1 MKRLKNKFLRASL
14 RALFSC
20 CLLFALSTAAQAA
33 EPTCYE
39 VNTAAELVKAALEV
53 NAAGGEAEIVL
64 KADITLSKAV
74 WQAAQ
79 TAAGLPVTDNA
90 LSFTQGTVTILG
102 EGHSITADAA
112 GNRGISVNG
121 SAELNLGAPGYG
133 QSLTIRGGGGD
144 AVLLSPLVSLSGAA
158 VLNVYDGAALRDTL
172 SLSTPGGVQ
181 LSGSTE
187 FNMHG
192 GLIENC
198 NNPYSVAGGV
208 VVDGAAVFNLCGGTI
223 RGCKGYGGAVAIG
236 GQGRMELSA
245 GLIEDCES
253 ESCGGAILLENSM
266 PIHYGGS
273 AAGPITPG
281 LRMTGGTIRNCK
293 AITPSSL
300 YTAQYGGGVA
310 LYAYDAAAELTGGTI
325 TGCTAGESGG
335 GVACLFGKLTVDGC
349 AVYDNTADKSAD
361 DVYNY
366 GSGGTL
372 TLSALPD
379 GLTLTATGKP
389 INGWYRD
396 MSGINRRWSYLFA
409 NTPAAIL
416 PQGSLIAS
424 TQTHTIKAAH
434 GAYYAVTYDLGG
446 GTGTG
451 YDPVSVAKGALYT
464 LLPAP
469 TQDGHVFTGWKVGGA
484 VKRPGEKIT
493 VNAATTVSAQWLTMD
508 EWLEQRLNIQVD
520 INVDISVAVGE
531 NQQQEQQITAL
542 VKDASQSWLTGQVRE
557 WIGDILAERGANEI
571 DEENADNLYDLITTT
586 GADAV
591 DVTLTVGVKLTG
603 DPTPSEA
610 ALLTQH
616 MTENETAQVW
626 QLTVKLGAEAKKAGV
641 AFDQVAG
648 FAITELDD
656 TFAIHLTTGQ
666 NYSGRTVRVLYIH
679 GGTVR
684 AASSSV
690 DADNAAVIIHAKEF
704 SPYIIL
710 SKPAGSTSPS
720 GGSSGGGGDPT
731 RYTLHYESNGG
742 AAYPSERYPAGTV
755 VILDKTPLREGYA
768 FTGWYGEAELT
779 TQLNTVRMD
788 KNRTVYAG
796 WSATPAP
803 AWLNSDDHF
812 AYVYGYPDGRVG
824 PLNNI
829 TRAEVAAIFYRLLR
843 KDIRME
849 SQTTEN
855 SFDDVP
861 ADAWYVTEVST
872 LARLGVFVGQAPGI
886 FAPDSA
892 ISRAEFATVCARF
905 DQSEAVGESVFSDIA
920 GHWAEHHIC
929 RAAALGWVQGYPD
942 GSFGPMDSITRAE
955 AVTMINRVLRR
966 NPGSKDDLLSGMKVW
981 PDNPEGAWYYLGVQ
995 EATNGHEFHRK
1006 ADDHEKWTELSAL
1019 HVRRH

>member
-1 MKRLKNKFLRASL
+1 MKHLKNKFLRAF
-14 RALFSC
+14 FSC
-20 CLLFALSTAAQAA
+20 CLLFALLTAAQAA
-33 EPTCYE
+33 EPTRYE
-39 VNTAAELVKAALEV
+39 VNTAAELVDAALKV

-64 KADITLSKAV
+64 KADITLSKTV

-79 TAAGLPVTDNA
+79 TAASLTVTDNA
-90 LSFTQGTVTILG
+90 LSFTQGTVTLLG

-112 GNRGISVNG
+112 AHRGISVSG
-121 SAELNLGAPGYG
+121 SAVLNLGAPGYAE
-133 QSLTIRGGGGD
+133 SLTIRGGGGD

-192 GLIENC
+192 GVIENC
-198 NNPYSVAGGV
+198 NNNASVAGGV
-208 VVDGAAVFNLCGGTI
+208 VVDGAAVFRLCGGTI
-223 RGCKGYGGAVAIG
+223 RGCTGYGGAVAIG
-236 GQGRMELSA
+236 GQGRMEFSA
-245 GLIEDCES
+245 GLIENCES
-253 ESCGGAILLENSM
+253 LDCGGAILLVSTA
-266 PIHYGGS
+266 PIHFGGS
-273 AAGPITPG
+273 TAGPVIPG
-281 LRMTGGTIRNCK
+281 LSMTGGAIRNCK
-293 AITPSSL
+293 AVTPSSI
-300 YTAQYGGGVA
+300 YTTQYGGGVA

-325 TGCTAGESGG
+325 AGCTAGESGG

-349 AVYDNTADKSAD
+349 AVYDNTAAKSAD

-372 TLSALPD
+372 TLGALSD

-389 INGWYRD
+389 IDGWYRD
-396 MSGINRRWSYLFA
+396 RSGAARRWSYQFA

-416 PQGSLIAS
+416 TQGPLTAS
-424 TQTHTIKAAH
+424 TQEHTIKAAH
-434 GAYYAVTYDLGG
+434 GAYYTVTYDLGG

-469 TQDGHVFTGWKVGGA
+469 TQDGHVFTGWKVGSA
-484 VKRPGEKIT
+484 VKRPGETIT
-493 VNAATTVSAQWLTMD
+493 VNAATTVSAQWLTVD
-508 EWLEQRLNIQVD
+508 EWIGQRLNIQVNV
-520 INVDISVAVGE
+520 NVDVSVAIGTDQ
-531 NQQQEQQITAL
+531 QQQEISAD
-542 VKDASQSWLTGQVRE
+542 VSEESRAWLRAQVEE
-557 WIGDILAERGANEI
+557 WIRALLAQGAPLEL
-571 DEENADNLYDLITTT
+571 DAEHAAMLLRLLSA
-586 GADAV
+586 GADSV
-591 DVTLTVGVKLTG
+591 DVTLTVSVRLTG
-603 DPTPSEA
+603 DPDEDEL
-610 ALLTQH
+610 ALLSPH
-616 MTENETAQVW
+616 MDGSETAQVW
-626 QLTVKLGAEAKKAGV
+626 QLTVELGAEAKMAGS
-641 AFDQVAG
+641 AFGQVEG

-720 GGSSGGGGDPT
+720 GGSSGGGGGPT

-872 LARLGVFVGQAPGI
+872 LARLGVFVGRTTDV
-886 FAPDSA
+886 FAPDA
-892 ISRAEFATVCARF
+892 PITRAEFATVCARF
-905 DQSEAVGESVFSDIA
+905 DQSGAAEDRDFSDIG
-920 GHWAEHHIC
+920 GHWAEQYI
-929 RAAALGWVQGYPD
+929 RQAAALGWVQGYPD
-942 GSFGPMDSITRAE
+942 GTFGPDRPITRAE

-981 PDNPEGAWYYLGVQ
+981 PDNPAGAWYYLEVQ

-1006 ADDHEKWTELSAL
+1006 ADGHEKWTVLSAL
-1019 HVRRH
+1019 HSRRH

>member
-1 MKRLKNKFLRASL
+1 MKHLKNKFLRAF
-14 RALFSC
+14 FSC
-20 CLLFALSTAAQAA
+20 CLLFALLTAAQAA
-33 EPTCYE
+33 EPTRYE
-39 VNTAAELVKAALEV
+39 VNTAAELVDAALKV

-64 KADITLSKAV
+64 KADITLSKTV

-79 TAAGLPVTDNA
+79 TAASLTVTDNA
-90 LSFTQGTVTILG
+90 LSFTQGTVTLLG

-112 GNRGISVNG
+112 AHRGISVSG
-121 SAELNLGAPGYG
+121 SAVLNLGAPGYAE
-133 QSLTIRGGGGD
+133 SLTIRGGGGD

-187 FNMHG
+187 LNMHG
-192 GLIENC
+192 GVIENC
-198 NNPYSVAGGV
+198 NNSISAAGGV
-208 VVDGAAVFNLCGGTI
+208 VVDGAAVFRLCGGTI
-223 RGCKGYGGAVAIG
+223 RGCTGYGGAVAIG

-245 GLIEDCES
+245 GLIENCES
-253 ESCGGAILLENSM
+253 LDCGGAILLVSTA
-266 PIHYGGS
+266 PIHFGGGT
-273 AAGPITPG
+273 AGPVIPG
-281 LRMTGGTIRNCK
+281 LSMTGGTIRGC
-293 AITPSSL
+293 
-300 YTAQYGGGVA
+300 TAAEYGGGVA

-325 TGCTAGESGG
+325 AGCTAGESGG

-349 AVYDNTADKSAD
+349 AVYDNTAAKSAD

-372 TLSALPD
+372 TLGALSD

-389 INGWYRD
+389 IDGWYRD
-396 MSGINRRWSYLFA
+396 RSGAARRWSYQFA

-416 PQGSLIAS
+416 TQRPLTAS
-424 TQTHTIKAAH
+424 TQEHTIKAAH
-434 GAYYAVTYDLGG
+434 GAYYTVTYDLGG

-469 TQDGHVFTGWKVGGA
+469 TQDGHVFTGWKVGSA
-484 VKRPGEKIT
+484 VKRPGEKIP
-493 VNAATTVSAQWLTMD
+493 VNAATTVSAQWLTVD
-508 EWLEQRLNIQVD
+508 EWIGQRLNIRVD
-520 INVDISVAVGE
+520 VDVSVAIGTDQ
-531 NQQQEQQITAL
+531 QQQEISAD
-542 VKDASQSWLTGQVRE
+542 VSEESQAWLRAQVEE
-557 WIGDILAERGANEI
+557 WIRALLAQGAPLEL
-571 DEENADNLYDLITTT
+571 DAEHAAMLLRLLSA
-586 GADAV
+586 GADSV
-591 DVTLTVGVKLTG
+591 DVTLTVGVRLTG
-603 DPTPSEA
+603 DPNEGELT
-610 ALLTQH
+610 LLSPH
-616 MTENETAQVW
+616 MDGSETAQVW
-626 QLTVKLGAEAKKAGV
+626 QLTVELGAEAKKAGV
-641 AFDQVAG
+641 AFDQVEG

-666 NYSGRTVRVLYIH
+666 NYSGRTVRVLYVH

-720 GGSSGGGGDPT
+720 GGSSGGGGGPT

-742 AAYPSERYPAGTV
+742 AAYPSERYLAGTV
-755 VILDKTPLREGYA
+755 VMLDKTPLREGYA
-768 FTGWYGEAELT
+768 FTGWYSEAELT

-872 LARLGVFVGQAPGI
+872 LARLGVFVGRTTDV
-886 FAPDSA
+886 FAPDA
-892 ISRAEFATVCARF
+892 PITRAEFATVCARF
-905 DQSEAVGESVFSDIA
+905 DQSGAAEDRDFSDIG
-920 GHWAEHHIC
+920 GHWAEQYI
-929 RAAALGWVQGYPD
+929 RQAAALGWVQGYPD
-942 GSFGPMDSITRAE
+942 GTFGPDRPITRAE

-981 PDNPEGAWYYLGVQ
+981 PDNPEGAWYYLEVQ

-1006 ADDHEKWTELSAL
+1006 ADGHEKWTVLSAL
-1019 HVRRH
+1019 HSRRH

>member
-1 MKRLKNKFLRASL
+1 MKRLKNKFLRAF
-14 RALFSC
+14 FSC
-20 CLLFALSTAAQAA
+20 CLLFALLTAAQAA
-33 EPTCYE
+33 EPTRYE
-39 VNTAAELVKAALEV
+39 VNTAAELAEAALAV
-53 NAAGGEAEIVL
+53 NAGGGEAEIVL
-64 KADITLSKAV
+64 KEDITLSKDV

-79 TAAGLPVTDNA
+79 RAAGLTVTENA
-90 LSFTQGTVTILG
+90 LSFTQGTVTLLG
-102 EGHSITADAA
+102 EGHSITADVANHWGINVS
-112 GNRGISVNG
+112 GNAV
-121 SAELNLGAPGYG
+121 LNLGKPGY
-133 QSLTIRGGGGD
+133 SENLTIQGGGGD
-144 AVLLSPLVSLSGAA
+144 VNLFSSLIHLSGSAK
-158 VLNVYDGAALRDTL
+158 LNMYDGAAVKD
-172 SLSTPGGVQ
+172 SLSHSTTGGVQ

-187 FNMHG
+187 FNMYG

-198 NNPYSVAGGV
+198 NNPHSAAGGV
-208 VVDGAAVFNLCGGTI
+208 VVDGAAVFRLCGGTI
-223 RGCKGYGGAVAIG
+223 RGCTGYGGAVSISS
-236 GQGRMELSA
+236 QGRMEFSA
-245 GLIEDCES
+245 GLIEGCES
-253 ESCGGAILLENSM
+253 LSCGGAILLEYSD
-266 PIHYGGS
+266 PIHHGGGGT
-273 AAGPITPG
+273 AGPITPG

-293 AITPSSL
+293 AVTPSSI
-300 YTAQYGGGVA
+300 YTTQYGGGVA
-310 LYAYDAAAELTGGTI
+310 LYANDAAAELTGGII
-325 TGCTAGESGG
+325 TGCSAVENGG
-335 GVACLFGKLTVDGC
+335 GVACLFGTLTVNGC
-349 AVYDNTADKSAD
+349 AVYDNTADHAAD

-366 GSGGTL
+366 GYGGTL
-372 TLSALPD
+372 TLGALPD
-379 GLTLTATGKP
+379 GLTLTATGRP

-396 MSGINRRWSYLFA
+396 RSGANRRWSYQFA

-416 PQGSLIAS
+416 PQSALAAS
-424 TQTHTIKAAH
+424 TGEHTVKAAH
-434 GAYYAVTYDLGG
+434 GAYYTVTYDLGG
-446 GTGTG
+446 STDTG

-469 TQDGHVFTGWKVGGA
+469 TQDGHVFTGWKVGSA

-493 VNAATTVSAQWLTMD
+493 VNTATTVSAQWLTVD
-508 EWLEQRLNIQVD
+508 EWIGQRLNIRVDVDVDVSVD
-520 INVDISVAVGE
+520 IGTDQ
-531 NQQQEQQITAL
+531 QQQEISAD
-542 VKDASQSWLTGQVRE
+542 VSEESRAWLRAQVEE
-557 WIGDILAERGANEI
+557 WIRALLAQGAPPEL
-571 DEENADNLYDLITTT
+571 DAEHAAMLLRLLSS
-586 GADAV
+586 GADSV
-591 DVTLTVGVKLTG
+591 DVTLTVGVRLTG
-603 DPTPSEA
+603 DPDEGEL
-610 ALLTQH
+610 ALLSPH
-616 MTENETAQVW
+616 MDGSETAQVW
-626 QLTVKLGAEAKKAGV
+626 QLTVELGAEAKMAGSV
-641 AFDQVAG
+641 FGQVEG

-720 GGSSGGGGDPT
+720 GGSSGGGGGPT

-872 LARLGVFVGQAPGI
+872 LARLGVFVGRTPGI

-905 DQSEAVGESVFSDIA
+905 DQSGAAEDRDFSDIG
-920 GHWAEHHIC
+920 GHWAEQYI
-929 RAAALGWVQGYPD
+929 RQASALGWVQGYPD
-942 GSFGPMDSITRAE
+942 GTFGPDRPITRAE

-981 PDNPEGAWYYLGVQ
+981 PDNPEGAWYYLEVQ

-1006 ADDHEKWTELSAL
+1006 ADGHEKWTVLSAL
-1019 HVRRH
+1019 HSRRH

>member
-1 MKRLKNKFLRASL
+1 MKRLKNKFLRAF
-14 RALFSC
+14 FSC
-20 CLLFALSTAAQAA
+20 CLLFALLTAAQAA
-33 EPTCYE
+33 EPTRYE
-39 VNTAAELVKAALEV
+39 VNTAAELVDAALAV

-64 KADITLSKAV
+64 KADITLSKDT
-74 WQAAQ
+74 WQD
-79 TAAGLPVTDNA
+79 AAGLPAGDDA
-90 LSFTQGTVTILG
+90 LLFTQGTVTLLG
-102 EGHSITADAA
+102 EGHSITADVA
-112 GNRGISVNG
+112 NHRGITVSGDAV
-121 SAELNLGAPGYG
+121 LNLGKHGYSG
-133 QSLTIRGGGGD
+133 SLTVRGGGGN
-144 AVLLSPLVSLSGAA
+144 VELLNPLVNLSGTA
-158 VLNVYDGAALRDTL
+158 VLNVYDGAAIRDTL
-172 SLSTPGGVQ
+172 AVNGAGGVQ
-181 LSGSTE
+181 VSDRAE

-198 NNPYSVAGGV
+198 NNSISAAGGV
-208 VVDGAAVFNLCGGTI
+208 VVDGSAVFNLCGGTI
-223 RGCKGYGGAVAIG
+223 CGCKGYGGAVNIS
-236 GQGRMELSA
+236 GQGRMEFSA
-245 GLIEDCES
+245 GLIEGCES
-253 ESCGGAILLENSM
+253 LSSGGAILLEYSD
-266 PIHYGGS
+266 PIYYGGGGT
-273 AAGPITPG
+273 AGPITPG
-281 LRMTGGTIRNCK
+281 LKMIGDGTIRNCRAK
-293 AITPSSL
+293 E
-300 YTAQYGGGVA
+300 YGGGVA
-310 LYAYDAAAELTGGTI
+310 LNANDAAAELTGGII
-325 TGCTAGESGG
+325 TGCKAGKSGG
-335 GVACLFGKLTVDGC
+335 GAACLFGKLTVDGC
-349 AVYDNTADKSAD
+349 AVYDNTAAKSAD
-361 DVYNY
+361 DVYNN
-366 GSGGTL
+366 GSGSTL
-372 TLSALPD
+372 TLGALPD

-389 INGWYRD
+389 IDGWYKDVQGAR
-396 MSGINRRWSYLFA
+396 RRWSHLYD
-409 NTPAAIL
+409 NTPLAIG
-416 PQGSLIAS
+416 PKQGPHTDFMQPLSL
-424 TQTHTIKAAH
+424 KAAH
-434 GAYYAVTYDLGG
+434 GPYYTVTYALNG
-446 GTGTG
+446 GTDTG
-451 YDPVSVAKGALYT
+451 YDPVSVAKGAQHT

-469 TQDGHVFTGWKVGGA
+469 TKAGHVFTGWKVRSA

-493 VNAATTVSAQWLTMD
+493 VNNATTVSAQWLTVD
-508 EWLEQRLNIQVD
+508 EWIGQRLNIRVD
-520 INVDISVAVGE
+520 VDVDVSVAIGTDQ
-531 NQQQEQQITAL
+531 QQQEISADVSEESQAWLRAQVEEWVRAL
-542 VKDASQSWLTGQVRE
+542 LAQGAPLELDAEHAAMLLRLLS
-557 WIGDILAERGANEI
+557 A
-571 DEENADNLYDLITTT
+571 
-586 GADAV
+586 GADSV
-591 DVTLTVGVKLTG
+591 DVTLTVGIRLTG
-603 DPTPSEA
+603 DPDEGEL
-610 ALLTQH
+610 ALLSPH
-616 MTENETAQVW
+616 MDGSETAQVW
-626 QLTVKLGAEAKKAGV
+626 QLTVELGAEAKMAGSV
-641 AFDQVAG
+641 FGQVEG

-720 GGSSGGGGDPT
+720 GGSSGGGGGPT

-796 WSATPAP
+796 WSATLAP

-872 LARLGVFVGQAPGI
+872 LARLGVFVGRTTDV
-886 FAPDSA
+886 FAPDA
-892 ISRAEFATVCARF
+892 PITRAEFATVCARF
-905 DQSEAVGESVFSDIA
+905 DQSGAAEDRDFSDIG
-920 GHWAEHHIC
+920 GHWAEQYI
-929 RAAALGWVQGYPD
+929 RQAAALGWVQGYPD
-942 GSFGPMDSITRAE
+942 GTFGPDRPITRAE

-981 PDNPEGAWYYLGVQ
+981 PDNPEGAWYYLEVQ

-1006 ADDHEKWTELSAL
+1006 ADGHEKWTVLSAL
-1019 HVRRH
+1019 HIRRY

>member
-1 MKRLKNKFLRASL
+1 MKRLKNKFLRAF
-14 RALFSC
+14 FSC
-20 CLLFALSTAAQAA
+20 CLLFALLTAAQAA
-33 EPTCYE
+33 EPTRYE
-39 VNTAAELVKAALEV
+39 VNTAAELAEAALAV

-64 KADITLSKAV
+64 KEDITLSKAV

-79 TAAGLPVTDNA
+79 TTAGLPAGDDA
-90 LSFTQGTVTILG
+90 LLFTQGTVTLLG

-112 GNRGISVNG
+112 AHRGINVSG
-121 SAELNLGAPGYG
+121 SAVLNLGAPGYAE
-133 QSLTIRGGGGD
+133 SLTIRGGGGNV
-144 AVLLSPLVSLSGAA
+144 VLLSPLVGLSGAA
-158 VLNVYDGAALRDTL
+158 VLNVYDGAAIRDTL
-172 SLSTPGGVQ
+172 SPSTPGGVQ

-192 GLIENC
+192 GVIENC
-198 NNPYSVAGGV
+198 NNNASVAGGV
-208 VVDGAAVFNLCGGTI
+208 VVDGSAVFRLCGGTI
-223 RGCKGYGGAVAIG
+223 RGCTGYGGAVAIG

-245 GLIEDCES
+245 GLIENCES
-253 ESCGGAILLENSM
+253 LDCGGAILLVSTA
-266 PIHYGGS
+266 PIHFGGS
-273 AAGPITPG
+273 TAGPVIPG
-281 LRMTGGTIRNCK
+281 LSMTGGAIRNCK
-293 AITPSSL
+293 AVTPSSI
-300 YTAQYGGGVA
+300 YTTQYGGGVA

-325 TGCTAGESGG
+325 AGCTAGESGG

-349 AVYDNTADKSAD
+349 AVYDNTAAKSAD

-372 TLSALPD
+372 TLGALSD

-389 INGWYRD
+389 IDGWYRD
-396 MSGINRRWSYLFA
+396 RSGAARRWSYQFA

-416 PQGSLIAS
+416 TQGPLTAS
-424 TQTHTIKAAH
+424 TQEHTIKAAH
-434 GAYYAVTYDLGG
+434 GAYYTVTYDLGG
-446 GTGTG
+446 GAGTG

-469 TQDGHVFTGWKVGGA
+469 TQDGHVFTGWKVGSA
-484 VKRPGEKIT
+484 VKRPGETIT
-493 VNAATTVSAQWLTMD
+493 VNAATTVSAQWLTVD
-508 EWLEQRLNIQVD
+508 EWIGQRLNIRVD
-520 INVDISVAVGE
+520 VDVSVAIGTDQ
-531 NQQQEQQITAL
+531 QQQEISAD
-542 VKDASQSWLTGQVRE
+542 VSEESQAWLRAQVEE
-557 WIGDILAERGANEI
+557 WIRVLLAQGAPPEL
-571 DEENADNLYDLITTT
+571 DTEHAAMLLRLLSA
-586 GADAV
+586 GADSV
-591 DVTLTVGVKLTG
+591 DVTLTVGIRLTG
-603 DPTPSEA
+603 DPDEGEL
-610 ALLTQH
+610 ALLSPH
-616 MTENETAQVW
+616 MDGSETAQVW
-626 QLTVKLGAEAKKAGV
+626 QLTVELGAEAKMAGS
-641 AFDQVAG
+641 AFGQVEG

-720 GGSSGGGGDPT
+720 GGSSGGGGGPT

-872 LARLGVFVGQAPGI
+872 LARLGVFVGRAPGI

-905 DQSEAVGESVFSDIA
+905 DQSGAAEDRDFSDIG
-920 GHWAEHHIC
+920 GHWAEQYI
-929 RAAALGWVQGYPD
+929 RQAAALGWVQGYPD
-942 GSFGPMDSITRAE
+942 GTFGPDRPITRAE

-981 PDNPEGAWYYLGVQ
+981 PDNPAGAWYYLEVQ

-1006 ADDHEKWTELSAL
+1006 ADGHEKWTVVSAL
-1019 HVRRH
+1019 HSRRH

>member
-1 MKRLKNKFLRASL
+1 MKRLKNKFLRAF
-14 RALFSC
+14 FSC
-20 CLLFALSTAAQAA
+20 CLLFALLTAAQAA
-33 EPTCYE
+33 EPTRYE
-39 VNTAAELVKAALEV
+39 VNTAAELVDAALAV

-64 KADITLSKAV
+64 KADITLSKDT
-74 WQAAQ
+74 WQD
-79 TAAGLPVTDNA
+79 AAGLPAGDDA
-90 LSFTQGTVTILG
+90 LLFTQGTVTLLG
-102 EGHSITADAA
+102 EGHSITADVA
-112 GNRGISVNG
+112 NHRGITVSGDAV
-121 SAELNLGAPGYG
+121 LNLGKHGYSG
-133 QSLTIRGGGGD
+133 SLTVRGGGGN
-144 AVLLSPLVSLSGAA
+144 VELLNPLVNLSGTA
-158 VLNVYDGAALRDTL
+158 VLNVYDGAAIRDTL
-172 SLSTPGGVQ
+172 AVNGAGGVQ
-181 LSGSTE
+181 VSDRAE

-198 NNPYSVAGGV
+198 NNSISAAGGV
-208 VVDGAAVFNLCGGTI
+208 VVDGSAVFNLCGGTI
-223 RGCKGYGGAVAIG
+223 CGCKGYGGAVNIS
-236 GQGRMELSA
+236 GQGRMEFSA
-245 GLIEDCES
+245 GLIEGCES
-253 ESCGGAILLENSM
+253 LSSGGAILLEYSD
-266 PIHYGGS
+266 PIYYGGGGT
-273 AAGPITPG
+273 AGPITPG
-281 LRMTGGTIRNCK
+281 LKMIGDGTIRNCRAK
-293 AITPSSL
+293 E
-300 YTAQYGGGVA
+300 YGGGVA
-310 LYAYDAAAELTGGTI
+310 LNANDAAAELTGGII
-325 TGCTAGESGG
+325 TGCKAGKSGG
-335 GVACLFGKLTVDGC
+335 GAACLFGKLTVDGC
-349 AVYDNTADKSAD
+349 AVYDNTAAKSAD
-361 DVYNY
+361 DVYNN
-366 GSGGTL
+366 GSGSTL
-372 TLSALPD
+372 TLGALPD

-389 INGWYRD
+389 IDGWYKDVQGAR
-396 MSGINRRWSYLFA
+396 RRWSHLYD
-409 NTPAAIL
+409 NTPLAIG
-416 PQGSLIAS
+416 PKQGPHTDFMQPLSL
-424 TQTHTIKAAH
+424 KAAH
-434 GAYYAVTYDLGG
+434 GPYYTVTYALNG
-446 GTGTG
+446 GTDTG
-451 YDPVSVAKGALYT
+451 YDPVSVAKGAQHT

-469 TQDGHVFTGWKVGGA
+469 TKAGHVFTGWKVRSA

-493 VNAATTVSAQWLTMD
+493 VNNATTVSAQWLTVD
-508 EWLEQRLNIQVD
+508 EWIGQRLNIRVD
-520 INVDISVAVGE
+520 VDVDVDVSVAIGTDQ
-531 NQQQEQQITAL
+531 QQQEISADVSEESQAWLRAQVEEWVRAL
-542 VKDASQSWLTGQVRE
+542 LAQGAPLELDAEHAAMLLRLLS
-557 WIGDILAERGANEI
+557 A
-571 DEENADNLYDLITTT
+571 
-586 GADAV
+586 GADSV
-591 DVTLTVGVKLTG
+591 DVTLTVGIRLTG
-603 DPTPSEA
+603 DPDEGEL
-610 ALLTQH
+610 ALLSPH
-616 MTENETAQVW
+616 MDGSETAQVW
-626 QLTVKLGAEAKKAGV
+626 QLTVALGAEAKKAGV
-641 AFDQVAG
+641 AFDQVEG

-720 GGSSGGGGDPT
+720 GGSSGGGGGPT

-872 LARLGVFVGQAPGI
+872 LARLGVFVGRAPGI

-905 DQSEAVGESVFSDIA
+905 DQSGAAEDRDFSDIG
-920 GHWAEHHIC
+920 GHWAEQYI
-929 RAAALGWVQGYPD
+929 RQAAALGWVQGYPD
-942 GSFGPMDSITRAE
+942 GTFGPDRPITRAE

-981 PDNPEGAWYYLGVQ
+981 PDNPAGAWYYLEVQ

-1006 ADDHEKWTELSAL
+1006 ADGHEKWTVVSAL
-1019 HVRRH
+1019 HSRRH

>member
-1 MKRLKNKFLRASL
+1 MKRLKNKFLRAF
-14 RALFSC
+14 FSC
-20 CLLFALSTAAQAA
+20 CLLFALLTAAQAA
-33 EPTCYE
+33 EPTRYE
-39 VNTAAELVKAALEV
+39 VNTAAELVDAALAV

-64 KADITLSKAV
+64 KADITLSKDT
-74 WQAAQ
+74 WQD
-79 TAAGLPVTDNA
+79 AAGLPAGDDA
-90 LSFTQGTVTILG
+90 LLFTQGTVTLLG
-102 EGHSITADAA
+102 EGHSITADVA
-112 GNRGISVNG
+112 NHRGITVSGDAV
-121 SAELNLGAPGYG
+121 LNLGKHGYSG
-133 QSLTIRGGGGD
+133 SLTVRGGGGN
-144 AVLLSPLVSLSGAA
+144 VELLNPLVNLSGTA
-158 VLNVYDGAALRDTL
+158 VLNVYDGAAIRDTL
-172 SLSTPGGVQ
+172 AVNGAGGVQ
-181 LSGSTE
+181 VSDRAE

-198 NNPYSVAGGV
+198 NNSISAAGGV
-208 VVDGAAVFNLCGGTI
+208 VVDGSAVFNLCGGTI
-223 RGCKGYGGAVAIG
+223 CGCKGYGGAVNIS
-236 GQGRMELSA
+236 GQGRMEFSA
-245 GLIEDCES
+245 GLIEGCES
-253 ESCGGAILLENSM
+253 LSSGGAILLEYSD
-266 PIHYGGS
+266 PIYYGGGGT
-273 AAGPITPG
+273 AGPITPG
-281 LRMTGGTIRNCK
+281 LKMIGDGTIRNCRAK
-293 AITPSSL
+293 E
-300 YTAQYGGGVA
+300 YGGGVA
-310 LYAYDAAAELTGGTI
+310 LNANDAAAELTGGII
-325 TGCTAGESGG
+325 TGCKAGKSGG
-335 GVACLFGKLTVDGC
+335 GAACLFGKLTVDGC
-349 AVYDNTADKSAD
+349 AVYDNTAAKSAD
-361 DVYNY
+361 DVYNN
-366 GSGGTL
+366 GSGSTL
-372 TLSALPD
+372 TLGALPD

-389 INGWYRD
+389 IDGWYKDVQGAR
-396 MSGINRRWSYLFA
+396 RRWSHLYD
-409 NTPAAIL
+409 NTPLAIG
-416 PQGSLIAS
+416 PKQGPHTDFMQPLSL
-424 TQTHTIKAAH
+424 KAAH
-434 GAYYAVTYDLGG
+434 GPYYTVTYALNG
-446 GTGTG
+446 GTDTG
-451 YDPVSVAKGALYT
+451 YDPVSVAKGAQHT

-469 TQDGHVFTGWKVGGA
+469 TKAGHVFTGWKVRSA

-493 VNAATTVSAQWLTMD
+493 VNNATTVSAQWLTVD
-508 EWLEQRLNIQVD
+508 EWIGQRLNIRVD
-520 INVDISVAVGE
+520 VDVDVDVDVSVAIGTDQ
-531 NQQQEQQITAL
+531 QQQEISADVSEESQAWLRAQVEEWVRAL
-542 VKDASQSWLTGQVRE
+542 LAQGAPLELDAEHAAMLLRLLS
-557 WIGDILAERGANEI
+557 A
-571 DEENADNLYDLITTT
+571 
-586 GADAV
+586 GADSV
-591 DVTLTVGVKLTG
+591 DVTLTVGIRLTG
-603 DPTPSEA
+603 DPDEGEL
-610 ALLTQH
+610 ALLSPH
-616 MTENETAQVW
+616 MDGSETAQVW
-626 QLTVKLGAEAKKAGV
+626 QLTVELGAEAKMAGSV
-641 AFDQVAG
+641 FGQVEG

-720 GGSSGGGGDPT
+720 GGSSGGGGGPT

-796 WSATPAP
+796 WSATLAP

-872 LARLGVFVGQAPGI
+872 LARLGVFVGRTTDV
-886 FAPDSA
+886 FAPDA
-892 ISRAEFATVCARF
+892 PITRAEFATVCARF
-905 DQSEAVGESVFSDIA
+905 DQSGAAEDRDFSDIG
-920 GHWAEHHIC
+920 GHWAEQYI
-929 RAAALGWVQGYPD
+929 RQAAALGWVQGYPD
-942 GSFGPMDSITRAE
+942 GTFGPDRPITRAE

-981 PDNPEGAWYYLGVQ
+981 PDNPEGAWYYLEVQ

-1006 ADDHEKWTELSAL
+1006 ADGHEKWTVLSAL
-1019 HVRRH
+1019 HIRRY

>member
-1 MKRLKNKFLRASL
+1 MKRLKNKFLRAF
-14 RALFSC
+14 FSC
-20 CLLFALSTAAQAA
+20 CLLFALLTAAQAA
-33 EPTCYE
+33 EPTRYE
-39 VNTAAELVKAALEV
+39 VNTAAELAEAALAV

-79 TAAGLPVTDNA
+79 TTAGLPAGDDA
-90 LSFTQGTVTILG
+90 LLFTQGTVTLLG

-112 GNRGISVNG
+112 AHRGINVSG
-121 SAELNLGAPGYG
+121 SAVLNLGAPGYAE
-133 QSLTIRGGGGD
+133 SLTIRGGGGNV
-144 AVLLSPLVSLSGAA
+144 VLLSPLVGLSGAA
-158 VLNVYDGAALRDTL
+158 VLNVYDGAAIRDTL
-172 SLSTPGGVQ
+172 SPSTPGGVQ

-192 GLIENC
+192 GVIENC
-198 NNPYSVAGGV
+198 NNNASVAGGV
-208 VVDGAAVFNLCGGTI
+208 VVDGSAVFRLCGGTI
-223 RGCKGYGGAVAIG
+223 RGCTGYGGAVAIG

-245 GLIEDCES
+245 GLIENCES
-253 ESCGGAILLENSM
+253 LDCGGAILLVSTA
-266 PIHYGGS
+266 PIHFGGS
-273 AAGPITPG
+273 TAGPVIPG
-281 LRMTGGTIRNCK
+281 LSMTGGAIRNCK
-293 AITPSSL
+293 AVTPSSI
-300 YTAQYGGGVA
+300 YTTQYGGGVA

-325 TGCTAGESGG
+325 AGCTAGESGG

-349 AVYDNTADKSAD
+349 AVYDNTAAKSAD

-372 TLSALPD
+372 TLGALSD

-389 INGWYRD
+389 IDGWYRD
-396 MSGINRRWSYLFA
+396 RSGAARRWSYQFA

-416 PQGSLIAS
+416 TQGPLTAS
-424 TQTHTIKAAH
+424 TQEHTIKAAH
-434 GAYYAVTYDLGG
+434 GAYYTVTYDLGG
-446 GTGTG
+446 GAGTG

-469 TQDGHVFTGWKVGGA
+469 TQDGHVFTGWKVGSA
-484 VKRPGEKIT
+484 VKRPGETIT
-493 VNAATTVSAQWLTMD
+493 VNAATTVS
-508 EWLEQRLNIQVD
+508 V
-520 INVDISVAVGE
+520 
-531 NQQQEQQITAL
+531 
-542 VKDASQSWLTGQVRE
+542 
-557 WIGDILAERGANEI
+557 
-571 DEENADNLYDLITTT
+571 
-586 GADAV
+586 
-591 DVTLTVGVKLTG
+591 TG
-603 DPTPSEA
+603 DPDEGEL
-610 ALLTQH
+610 ALLSPH
-616 MTENETAQVW
+616 MDGSETAQVW
-626 QLTVKLGAEAKKAGV
+626 QLTVELGAEAKMAGS
-641 AFDQVAG
+641 AFGQVEG

-720 GGSSGGGGDPT
+720 GGSSGGGGGPT

-872 LARLGVFVGQAPGI
+872 LARLGVFVGRAPGI

-905 DQSEAVGESVFSDIA
+905 DQSGAAEDRDFSDIG
-920 GHWAEHHIC
+920 GHWAEQYI
-929 RAAALGWVQGYPD
+929 RQAAALGWVQGYPD
-942 GSFGPMDSITRAE
+942 GTFGPDRPITRAE

-981 PDNPEGAWYYLGVQ
+981 PDNPAGA
-995 EATNGHEFHRK
+995 
-1006 ADDHEKWTELSAL
+1006 
-1019 HVRRH
+1019 

>member
-1 MKRLKNKFLRASL
+1 MKRLKNKFLRAF
-14 RALFSC
+14 FSC
-20 CLLFALSTAAQAA
+20 CLLFALLTAAQAA
-33 EPTCYE
+33 ESTRYE
-39 VNTAAELVKAALEV
+39 VNTAAELAEAALAV

-64 KADITLSKAV
+64 KEDITLSKAA

-79 TAAGLPVTDNA
+79 AAGDNA
-90 LSFTQGTVTILG
+90 LLFTQGTVTLLG
-102 EGHSITADAA
+102 EGHSITADADKH
-112 GNRGISVNG
+112 RGISVSG
-121 SAELNLGAPGYG
+121 SAVLNLGAPGYEK
-133 QSLTIRGGGGD
+133 SLTIRGGGGD
-144 AVLLSPLVSLSGAA
+144 AVLLSPLVSVSGAA

-181 LSGSTE
+181 LSGTAE
-187 FNMHG
+187 LNMHG
-192 GLIENC
+192 GVIENC
-198 NNPYSVAGGV
+198 NNSISVAGGV
-208 VVDGAAVFNLCGGTI
+208 VVDGAAVFRLCGGTI

-236 GQGRMELSA
+236 GQGRMEFSA
-245 GLIEDCES
+245 GLIENCES
-253 ESCGGAILLENSM
+253 LDCGGAILLVSTA
-266 PIHYGGS
+266 PIHFGGGT
-273 AAGPITPG
+273 AGPVIPG
-281 LRMTGGTIRNCK
+281 LSMTGGTIRGCK
-293 AITPSSL
+293 A
-300 YTAQYGGGVA
+300 AEYGGGVA
-310 LYAYDAAAELTGGTI
+310 LYAYDAAAELTGGVI

-335 GVACLFGKLTVDGC
+335 GVACLFGKVTVDGC
-349 AVYDNTADKSAD
+349 AVYDNTAAESAD
-361 DVYNY
+361 DVFNY
-366 GSGGTL
+366 GYGGTL
-372 TLSALPD
+372 TLGALPG
-379 GLTLTATGKP
+379 GLTLTATEKP
-389 INGWYRD
+389 IDGWYRD
-396 MSGINRRWSYLFA
+396 RSSAALRWSYQFA
-409 NTPAAIL
+409 HMPTAIL
-416 PQGSLIAS
+416 PQGTLDAS

-434 GAYYAVTYDLGG
+434 GAYYTVTYDLNGS
-446 GTGTG
+446 TDTG
-451 YDPVSVAKGALYT
+451 YDPVSVAKGAQHT

-469 TQDGHVFTGWKVGGA
+469 TQDGHVFTGWKVGSA
-484 VKRPGEKIT
+484 VKRPGEKIP
-493 VNAATTVSAQWLTMD
+493 VNTATTVSAQWLTVD
-508 EWLEQRLNIQVD
+508 EWIRQRLNIRVD
-520 INVDISVAVGE
+520 VDVDVSVAIGTDQ
-531 NQQQEQQITAL
+531 QQQEISAD
-542 VKDASQSWLTGQVRE
+542 VSEESRAWLRAQVEE
-557 WIGDILAERGANEI
+557 WIRALLAQGAPPEL
-571 DEENADNLYDLITTT
+571 DAEHAAMLLRLLSA
-586 GADAV
+586 GADSV
-591 DVTLTVGVKLTG
+591 DVTLTVGIRLTE
-603 DPTPSEA
+603 DPDEGEL
-610 ALLTQH
+610 ALLSPH
-616 MTENETAQVW
+616 MDGSETAQVW
-626 QLTVKLGAEAKKAGV
+626 QLTVELGAEAKMAGS
-641 AFDQVAG
+641 AFDQVEG

-720 GGSSGGGGDPT
+720 GGSSGGGSGST
-731 RYTLHYESNGG
+731 RYTLRYESNGG
-742 AAYPSERYPAGTV
+742 TAYPSERYPAGTV

-843 KDIRME
+843 KDIRTE

-872 LARLGVFVGQAPGI
+872 LARLGVFVGRAPGI

-905 DQSEAVGESVFSDIA
+905 DQSGAAEDRDFSDIG
-920 GHWAEHHIC
+920 GHWAEQYI
-929 RAAALGWVQGYPD
+929 RQASALGWVQGYPD
-942 GSFGPMDSITRAE
+942 GTFGPDRPITRAE

-981 PDNPEGAWYYLGVQ
+981 PDNPAGAWYYLEVQ

-1006 ADDHEKWTELSAL
+1006 ADGHEKWTVLSAL
-1019 HVRRH
+1019 HIRRY

>member
-1 MKRLKNKFLRASL
+1 MKCLKNKFLRAF
-14 RALFSC
+14 FSC
-20 CLLFALSTAAQAA
+20 CLLFALLTAAQAA
-33 EPTCYE
+33 EPTRYE
-39 VNTAAELVKAALEV
+39 VNTAAELAEAALAV

-64 KADITLSKAV
+64 KEDITLSRAA

-79 TAAGLPVTDNA
+79 AAGLPANDNA
-90 LSFTQGTVTILG
+90 LSFTQGTVTLLG

-112 GNRGISVNG
+112 GHRGISVSG
-121 SAELNLGAPGYG
+121 SAVLNLGAPGYAE
-133 QSLTIRGGGGD
+133 SLTIRGGGGD
-144 AVLLSPLVSLSGAA
+144 VVLLSPLVSLSGAA

-181 LSGSTE
+181 LSGTAE
-187 FNMHG
+187 LNMHG
-192 GLIENC
+192 GVIENC
-198 NNPYSVAGGV
+198 NNSISAAGGV
-208 VVDGAAVFNLCGGTI
+208 VVDGSAVFRLCGGTI
-223 RGCKGYGGAVAIG
+223 RGCTGYGGAVAIG

-245 GLIEDCES
+245 GLIENCES
-253 ESCGGAILLENSM
+253 LDCGGAILLVSTA
-266 PIHYGGS
+266 PIHYGGGT
-273 AAGPITPG
+273 AGPVIPG
-281 LRMTGGTIRNCK
+281 LSMTGGTIRGC
-293 AITPSSL
+293 
-300 YTAQYGGGVA
+300 TAAEYGGGVA

-325 TGCTAGESGG
+325 TGCTAVQSGG
-335 GVACLFGKLTVDGC
+335 GVACLLGKVTVNDC
-349 AVYDNTADKSAD
+349 AVYDNTAAKSAD

-366 GSGGTL
+366 GSGSTL
-372 TLSALPD
+372 TLGALPD
-379 GLTLTATGKP
+379 GLTLTDTGKP
-389 INGWYRD
+389 IDGWYRD
-396 MSGINRRWSYLFA
+396 MKGSTRRWRYQFDYSP
-409 NTPAAIL
+409 TAIL
-416 PQGSLIAS
+416 PQGLLTAS

-434 GAYYAVTYDLGG
+434 GAYYTVTYDLND

-451 YDPVSVAKGALYT
+451 YGPVSVAKGAQHT
-464 LLPAP
+464 LLSAP
-469 TQDGHVFTGWKVGGA
+469 TKAGHVFTGWKVRSA
-484 VKRPGEKIT
+484 VKRPGEKIA
-493 VNAATTVSAQWLTMD
+493 VNNATTVSAQWLTVD
-508 EWLEQRLNIQVD
+508 EWIGQRLNIRVD
-520 INVDISVAVGE
+520 VDVDVSVAIGTDQ
-531 NQQQEQQITAL
+531 QQQEISAD
-542 VKDASQSWLTGQVRE
+542 VSEESQAWLRAQVEE
-557 WIGDILAERGANEI
+557 WIRALLAQGAPLEL
-571 DEENADNLYDLITTT
+571 DAEHAAMLLRLLSA
-586 GADAV
+586 GADSV
-591 DVTLTVGVKLTG
+591 DVTLTVGIRLTG
-603 DPTPSEA
+603 DPNEGELT
-610 ALLTQH
+610 LLSPH
-616 MTENETAQVW
+616 MDGSETAQVW
-626 QLTVKLGAEAKKAGV
+626 QLTVELGAEAKKAGV
-641 AFDQVAG
+641 AFDQVEG

-720 GGSSGGGGDPT
+720 GGSSGGGGGPT

-742 AAYPSERYPAGTV
+742 AAYPSERYPAGIV

-796 WSATPAP
+796 WSATLAP

-872 LARLGVFVGQAPGI
+872 LARLGVFVGRTTDV
-886 FAPDSA
+886 FAPDA
-892 ISRAEFATVCARF
+892 PITRAEFATVCARF
-905 DQSEAVGESVFSDIA
+905 DQSGAAEDRDFSDIG
-920 GHWAEHHIC
+920 GHWAEQYI
-929 RAAALGWVQGYPD
+929 RQAAALGWVQGYPD
-942 GSFGPMDSITRAE
+942 GTFGPDRPITRAE

-981 PDNPEGAWYYLGVQ
+981 PDNPEGAWYYLEVQ

-1006 ADDHEKWTELSAL
+1006 ADGHEKWTVLSAL
-1019 HVRRH
+1019 HSRRH

>member
-1 MKRLKNKFLRASL
+1 MKHLKNKFLRAF
-14 RALFSC
+14 FSC
-20 CLLFALSTAAQAA
+20 CLLFALLTAAQAA
-33 EPTCYE
+33 EPTRYE
-39 VNTAAELVKAALEV
+39 VNTAAELVDAALKV

-64 KADITLSKAV
+64 KADITLSKTV

-79 TAAGLPVTDNA
+79 TAASLTVTDNA
-90 LSFTQGTVTILG
+90 LSFTQGTVTLLG

-112 GNRGISVNG
+112 AHRGISVSG
-121 SAELNLGAPGYG
+121 SAVLNLGAPGYAE
-133 QSLTIRGGGGD
+133 SLTIRGGGD

-181 LSGSTE
+181 LSGTAE
-187 FNMHG
+187 LNMYG
-192 GLIENC
+192 GVIENC
-198 NNPYSVAGGV
+198 NNSASVAGGV
-208 VVDGAAVFNLCGGTI
+208 VVDGAAVFRLCGGTI
-223 RGCKGYGGAVAIG
+223 RGCKGFGGAVVIG
-236 GQGRMELSA
+236 SQGRMELSA

-253 ESCGGAILLENSM
+253 LSCGGAILLEGSA
-266 PIHYGGS
+266 PIYYGGS
-273 AAGPITPG
+273 AAGPVIPA
-281 LRMTGGTIRNCK
+281 LRMTGGAIRNCK
-293 AITPSSL
+293 AVTPSSH
-300 YTAQYGGGVA
+300 YTAEYGGGVA

-325 TGCTAGESGG
+325 AGCTAGESGG

-349 AVYDNTADKSAD
+349 AVYDNTAAASAD
-361 DVYNY
+361 DVFNY

-372 TLSALPD
+372 TLGALSD

-389 INGWYRD
+389 IDGWYRD
-396 MSGINRRWSYLFA
+396 RSGAARRWSYQFA

-416 PQGSLIAS
+416 TQGPLTAS
-424 TQTHTIKAAH
+424 TQEHTIKAAH
-434 GAYYAVTYDLGG
+434 GAYYTVTYDLGG

-469 TQDGHVFTGWKVGGA
+469 TQDGHVFTGWKVGSA
-484 VKRPGEKIT
+484 VKRPGEKIP
-493 VNAATTVSAQWLTMD
+493 VNAATTVSAQWLTVD
-508 EWLEQRLNIQVD
+508 EWIGQRLNIRVD
-520 INVDISVAVGE
+520 VDVDVSVAIGTDQ
-531 NQQQEQQITAL
+531 QQQEISAD
-542 VKDASQSWLTGQVRE
+542 VSEESQAWLRAQVEE
-557 WIGDILAERGANEI
+557 WIRALLAQGAPLEL
-571 DEENADNLYDLITTT
+571 DAEHAAMLLRLLSA
-586 GADAV
+586 GADSV
-591 DVTLTVGVKLTG
+591 DVTLTVGIRLTG
-603 DPTPSEA
+603 DPNEGELT
-610 ALLTQH
+610 LLSPH
-616 MTENETAQVW
+616 MDGSETAQVW
-626 QLTVKLGAEAKKAGV
+626 QLTVELGAEAKKAGV
-641 AFDQVAG
+641 AFDQVEG

-720 GGSSGGGGDPT
+720 GGSSGGGGGPT

-742 AAYPSERYPAGTV
+742 AAYPSERYLAGTV

-872 LARLGVFVGQAPGI
+872 LARLGVFVGRTTDV
-886 FAPDSA
+886 FAPDA
-892 ISRAEFATVCARF
+892 PITRAEFATVCARF
-905 DQSEAVGESVFSDIA
+905 DQSGAAEDRDFSDIG
-920 GHWAEHHIC
+920 GHWAEQYI
-929 RAAALGWVQGYPD
+929 RQAAALGWVQGYPD
-942 GSFGPMDSITRAE
+942 GTFGPDRPITRAE

-981 PDNPEGAWYYLGVQ
+981 PDNPAGAWYYLEVQ

-1006 ADDHEKWTELSAL
+1006 ADGHEKWTVLSAL
-1019 HVRRH
+1019 HIRRY

>member
-1 MKRLKNKFLRASL
+1 MKRLKNKFLRAF
-14 RALFSC
+14 FSC
-20 CLLFALSTAAQAA
+20 CLLFALLTAAQAA
-33 EPTCYE
+33 EPTRYE
-39 VNTAAELVKAALEV
+39 VNTAAELVDAALAV

-64 KADITLSKAV
+64 KADITLSKDT
-74 WQAAQ
+74 WQD
-79 TAAGLPVTDNA
+79 AAGLPAGDDA
-90 LSFTQGTVTILG
+90 LLFTQGTVTLLG
-102 EGHSITADAA
+102 EGHSITADVA
-112 GNRGISVNG
+112 NHRGITVSGDAV
-121 SAELNLGAPGYG
+121 LNLGKHGYSG
-133 QSLTIRGGGGD
+133 SLAVRGGGGN
-144 AVLLSPLVSLSGAA
+144 VELLNPLVNLSGTA
-158 VLNVYDGAALRDTL
+158 VLNVYDGAAIRDTL
-172 SLSTPGGVQ
+172 AVNGAGGVQ
-181 LSGSTE
+181 VSDRAE

-198 NNPYSVAGGV
+198 NNSISAAGGV
-208 VVDGAAVFNLCGGTI
+208 VVDGSAVFNLCGGTI
-223 RGCKGYGGAVAIG
+223 CGCKGYGGAVNIS
-236 GQGRMELSA
+236 GQGRMEFSA
-245 GLIEDCES
+245 GLIEGCES
-253 ESCGGAILLENSM
+253 LSSGGAILLEYSD
-266 PIHYGGS
+266 PIYYGGGGT
-273 AAGPITPG
+273 AGPITPG
-281 LRMTGGTIRNCK
+281 LKMIGDGTIRNCRAK
-293 AITPSSL
+293 E
-300 YTAQYGGGVA
+300 YGGGVA
-310 LYAYDAAAELTGGTI
+310 LNANDAAAELTGGII
-325 TGCTAGESGG
+325 TGCKAGKSGG
-335 GVACLFGKLTVDGC
+335 GAACLFGKLTVDGC
-349 AVYDNTADKSAD
+349 AVYDNTAAKSAD
-361 DVYNY
+361 DVYNN
-366 GSGGTL
+366 GSGSTL
-372 TLSALPD
+372 TLGALPD

-389 INGWYRD
+389 IDGWYKDVQGAR
-396 MSGINRRWSYLFA
+396 RRWSHLYD
-409 NTPAAIL
+409 NTPLAIG
-416 PQGSLIAS
+416 PKQGPHTDFMQPLSL
-424 TQTHTIKAAH
+424 KAAH
-434 GAYYAVTYDLGG
+434 GPYYTVTYALNG
-446 GTGTG
+446 GTDTG
-451 YDPVSVAKGALYT
+451 YDPVSVAKGAQHT

-469 TQDGHVFTGWKVGGA
+469 TKAGHVFTGWKVRSA

-493 VNAATTVSAQWLTMD
+493 VNNATTVSAQWLTVD
-508 EWLEQRLNIQVD
+508 EWIGQRLNIRVD
-520 INVDISVAVGE
+520 VDVSVAIGTDQ
-531 NQQQEQQITAL
+531 QQQEISADVSEESQAWLRAQVEEWVRAL
-542 VKDASQSWLTGQVRE
+542 LAQGAPLELDAEHAAMLLRLLS
-557 WIGDILAERGANEI
+557 A
-571 DEENADNLYDLITTT
+571 
-586 GADAV
+586 GADSV
-591 DVTLTVGVKLTG
+591 DVTLSVGIRLTG
-603 DPTPSEA
+603 DPDEGEL
-610 ALLTQH
+610 ALLSPH
-616 MTENETAQVW
+616 MDGSETAQVW
-626 QLTVKLGAEAKKAGV
+626 QLTVELGAEAKKAGV
-641 AFDQVAG
+641 AFDRVEG

-720 GGSSGGGGDPT
+720 GGSSGGGGGPT

-861 ADAWYVTEVST
+861 ADAWYVTEAST
-872 LARLGVFVGQAPGI
+872 LARLGVFVGRTTDV
-886 FAPDSA
+886 FAPDA
-892 ISRAEFATVCARF
+892 PITRAEFATVCARF
-905 DQSEAVGESVFSDIA
+905 DQSGAAEDRDFSDIG
-920 GHWAEHHIC
+920 GHWAEQYI
-929 RAAALGWVQGYPD
+929 RQAAALGWVQGYPD
-942 GSFGPMDSITRAE
+942 GTFGPDRPITRAE

-981 PDNPEGAWYYLGVQ
+981 PDNPEGAWYYLEVQ

-1006 ADDHEKWTELSAL
+1006 ADGHEKWTVLSAL
-1019 HVRRH
+1019 HSRPH

>member
-1 MKRLKNKFLRASL
+1 MKHLKNKFLRAF
-14 RALFSC
+14 FSC
-20 CLLFALSTAAQAA
+20 CLLFALLTAAQAA
-33 EPTCYE
+33 EPTRYE
-39 VNTAAELVKAALEV
+39 VYTAVDLVRAALAV

-64 KADITLSKAV
+64 KADITLSKDT
-74 WQAAQ
+74 WQD
-79 TAAGLPVTDNA
+79 AAGLPAGDDA
-90 LSFTQGTVTILG
+90 LLFTQGTVTLLG
-102 EGHSITADAA
+102 EGHSITADVA
-112 GNRGISVNG
+112 NHRGITVSGDAV
-121 SAELNLGAPGYG
+121 LNLGKHGYSG
-133 QSLTIRGGGGD
+133 SLTVRGGGGN
-144 AVLLSPLVSLSGAA
+144 VELLNPLVNLSGTA
-158 VLNVYDGAALRDTL
+158 VLNVYDGAAIRDTL
-172 SLSTPGGVQ
+172 AVNGAGGVQ
-181 LSGSTE
+181 VSDRAE

-198 NNPYSVAGGV
+198 NNSISAAGGV
-208 VVDGAAVFNLCGGTI
+208 VVDGSAVFNLCGGTI
-223 RGCKGYGGAVAIG
+223 CGCKGYGGAVNIS
-236 GQGRMELSA
+236 GQGRMEFSA
-245 GLIEDCES
+245 GLIEGCES
-253 ESCGGAILLENSM
+253 LSSGGAILLEYSD
-266 PIHYGGS
+266 PIYYGGGGT
-273 AAGPITPG
+273 AGPITPG
-281 LRMTGGTIRNCK
+281 LKMIGDGTIRNCRAK
-293 AITPSSL
+293 E
-300 YTAQYGGGVA
+300 YGGGVA
-310 LYAYDAAAELTGGTI
+310 LNANDAAAELTGGII
-325 TGCTAGESGG
+325 TGCKAGKSGG
-335 GVACLFGKLTVDGC
+335 GAACLFGKLTVDGC
-349 AVYDNTADKSAD
+349 AVYDNTAAKSAD
-361 DVYNY
+361 DVYNN
-366 GSGGTL
+366 GSGSTL
-372 TLSALPD
+372 TLGALPD

-389 INGWYRD
+389 IDGWYKDVQGAR
-396 MSGINRRWSYLFA
+396 RRWSHLYD
-409 NTPAAIL
+409 NTPLAIG
-416 PQGSLIAS
+416 PKQGPHTDFMQPLSL
-424 TQTHTIKAAH
+424 KAAH
-434 GAYYAVTYDLGG
+434 GPYYTVTYALNG
-446 GTGTG
+446 GTDTG
-451 YDPVSVAKGALYT
+451 YDPVSVAKGAQHT

-469 TQDGHVFTGWKVGGA
+469 TKAGHVFTGWKVRSA

-493 VNAATTVSAQWLTMD
+493 VNNATTVSAQWLTVD
-508 EWLEQRLNIQVD
+508 EWIGQRLNIRVD
-520 INVDISVAVGE
+520 VDVDVSVAIGTDQ
-531 NQQQEQQITAL
+531 QQQEISADVSEESQAWLRAQVEEWVRAL
-542 VKDASQSWLTGQVRE
+542 LAQGAPLELDAEHAAMLLRLLS
-557 WIGDILAERGANEI
+557 A
-571 DEENADNLYDLITTT
+571 
-586 GADAV
+586 GADSV
-591 DVTLTVGVKLTG
+591 DVTLTVGIRLTG
-603 DPTPSEA
+603 DPDEGEL
-610 ALLTQH
+610 ALLSPH
-616 MTENETAQVW
+616 MDGSETAQVW
-626 QLTVKLGAEAKKAGV
+626 QLTVELGAEAKMAGSV
-641 AFDQVAG
+641 FGQVEG

-720 GGSSGGGGDPT
+720 GGSSGGGGGPT

-796 WSATPAP
+796 WSATLAP

-872 LARLGVFVGQAPGI
+872 LARLGVFVGRTTDV
-886 FAPDSA
+886 FAPDA
-892 ISRAEFATVCARF
+892 PITRAEFATVCARF
-905 DQSEAVGESVFSDIA
+905 DQSGAAEDRDFSDIG
-920 GHWAEHHIC
+920 GHWAEQYI
-929 RAAALGWVQGYPD
+929 RQAAALGWVQGYPD
-942 GSFGPMDSITRAE
+942 GTFGPDRPITRAE

-981 PDNPEGAWYYLGVQ
+981 PDNPEGAWYYLEVQ

-1006 ADDHEKWTELSAL
+1006 ADGHEKWTVLSAL
-1019 HVRRH
+1019 HIRRY

>member
-1 MKRLKNKFLRASL
+1 M
-14 RALFSC
+14 
-20 CLLFALSTAAQAA
+20 TAAQAA
-33 EPTCYE
+33 EPTRYE
-39 VNTAAELVKAALEV
+39 VNTAAEIAEAALAV

-64 KADITLSKAV
+64 KADITLSKDT

-79 TAAGLPVTDNA
+79 AAAGDDA

-102 EGHSITADAA
+102 EGHSITADAT
-112 GNRGISVNG
+112 GHRGISVSG
-121 SAELNLGAPGYG
+121 SAVLNLGAPGYAE
-133 QSLTIRGGGGD
+133 SLTIRGGGGD

-181 LSGSTE
+181 LSGTAE
-187 FNMHG
+187 LNMHG
-192 GLIENC
+192 GVIENC
-198 NNPYSVAGGV
+198 NNKVSVAGGV
-208 VVDGAAVFNLCGGTI
+208 VVDGAAVFRLCGGTI
-223 RGCKGYGGAVAIG
+223 RGCTGYGGAVAIG

-245 GLIEDCES
+245 GLIENCES
-253 ESCGGAILLENSM
+253 LDYGGAILLVSTA
-266 PIHYGGS
+266 PIHFGGGT
-273 AAGPITPG
+273 AGPVIPG
-281 LRMTGGTIRNCK
+281 LSMTGGTIRGC
-293 AITPSSL
+293 
-300 YTAQYGGGVA
+300 TAAEYGGGVA
-310 LYAYDAAAELTGGTI
+310 LYAYDAAAELTGGAI
-325 TGCTAGESGG
+325 TGCTAVQSGG
-335 GVACLFGKLTVDGC
+335 GVACLLGKVTVNDC
-349 AVYDNTADKSAD
+349 AVYDNTAAKSAD

-366 GSGGTL
+366 GSGSTL
-372 TLSALPD
+372 TLGALPD

-389 INGWYRD
+389 IDGWYKDVQGAR
-396 MSGINRRWSYLFA
+396 RRWSHLYD
-409 NTPAAIL
+409 NTPLAIG
-416 PQGSLIAS
+416 PKQGPHTDFMQPLSL
-424 TQTHTIKAAH
+424 KAAH
-434 GAYYAVTYDLGG
+434 GPYYTVTYALNG

-469 TQDGHVFTGWKVGGA
+469 TQDGHVFTGWKVGSA

-493 VNAATTVSAQWLTMD
+493 VNNATTVSAQWLTVD
-508 EWLEQRLNIQVD
+508 EWIRQRLNIRVD
-520 INVDISVAVGE
+520 VDVDVSVAIGTDQ
-531 NQQQEQQITAL
+531 QQQEISAD
-542 VKDASQSWLTGQVRE
+542 VSEESQAWLRAQVEE
-557 WIGDILAERGANEI
+557 WIRALLAQGAPLEL
-571 DEENADNLYDLITTT
+571 DAEHAAMLLRLLSA
-586 GADAV
+586 GADSV
-591 DVTLTVGVKLTG
+591 DVTLTVGIRLTG
-603 DPTPSEA
+603 DPDEGEL
-610 ALLTQH
+610 ALLSPH
-616 MTENETAQVW
+616 MDGSETAQVW
-626 QLTVKLGAEAKKAGV
+626 QLTVELGAEAKMAGS
-641 AFDQVAG
+641 AFDQVEG

-720 GGSSGGGGDPT
+720 GGSSGGGGGPT

-768 FTGWYGEAELT
+768 FIGWYGEAELT

-812 AYVYGYPDGRVG
+812 AYVYGYPDGRVE

-872 LARLGVFVGQAPGI
+872 LARLGVFVGRTTDV
-886 FAPDSA
+886 FAPDA
-892 ISRAEFATVCARF
+892 PITRAEFATVCARF
-905 DQSEAVGESVFSDIA
+905 DQSGAAEDRDFSDIG
-920 GHWAEHHIC
+920 GHWAEQYI
-929 RAAALGWVQGYPD
+929 RQAAALGWVQGYPD
-942 GSFGPMDSITRAE
+942 GTFGPDRPITRAE

-981 PDNPEGAWYYLGVQ
+981 PDNPEGAWYYLEVQ

-1006 ADDHEKWTELSAL
+1006 ADGHEKWTVLSAL
-1019 HVRRH
+1019 HIRRH

>member
-1 MKRLKNKFLRASL
+1 M
-14 RALFSC
+14 
-20 CLLFALSTAAQAA
+20 TAAQAA
-33 EPTCYE
+33 EPTRYE
-39 VNTAAELVKAALEV
+39 VNTAAELVDAALAV

-64 KADITLSKAV
+64 KADITLSKDT
-74 WQAAQ
+74 WQD
-79 TAAGLPVTDNA
+79 AAGLPAGDDA
-90 LSFTQGTVTILG
+90 LLFTQGTVTLLG
-102 EGHSITADAA
+102 EGHSITADVA
-112 GNRGISVNG
+112 NHRGITVSGDAV
-121 SAELNLGAPGYG
+121 LNLGKHGYSG
-133 QSLTIRGGGGD
+133 SLTVRGGGGN
-144 AVLLSPLVSLSGAA
+144 VELLNPLVNLSGTA
-158 VLNVYDGAALRDTL
+158 VLNVYDGAAIRDTL
-172 SLSTPGGVQ
+172 AVNGAGGVQ
-181 LSGSTE
+181 VSDRAE

-198 NNPYSVAGGV
+198 NNSISAAGGV
-208 VVDGAAVFNLCGGTI
+208 VVDGSAVFNLCGGTI
-223 RGCKGYGGAVAIG
+223 CGCKGYGGAVNIS
-236 GQGRMELSA
+236 GQGRMEFSA
-245 GLIEDCES
+245 GLIEGCES
-253 ESCGGAILLENSM
+253 LSSGGAILLEYSD
-266 PIHYGGS
+266 PIYYGGGGT
-273 AAGPITPG
+273 AGPITPG
-281 LRMTGGTIRNCK
+281 LKMIGDGTIRNCRAK
-293 AITPSSL
+293 E
-300 YTAQYGGGVA
+300 YGGGVA
-310 LYAYDAAAELTGGTI
+310 LNANDAAAELTGGII
-325 TGCTAGESGG
+325 TGCKAGKSGG
-335 GVACLFGKLTVDGC
+335 GAACLFGKLTVDGC
-349 AVYDNTADKSAD
+349 AVYDNTAAKSAD
-361 DVYNY
+361 DVYNN
-366 GSGGTL
+366 GSGSTL
-372 TLSALPD
+372 TLGALPD

-389 INGWYRD
+389 IDGWYKDVQGAR
-396 MSGINRRWSYLFA
+396 RRWSHLYD
-409 NTPAAIL
+409 NTPLAIG
-416 PQGSLIAS
+416 PKQGPHTDFMQPLSL
-424 TQTHTIKAAH
+424 KAAH
-434 GAYYAVTYDLGG
+434 GPYYTVTYALNG
-446 GTGTG
+446 GTDTG
-451 YDPVSVAKGALYT
+451 YDPVSVAKGAQHT

-469 TQDGHVFTGWKVGGA
+469 TKAGHVFTGWKVRSA

-493 VNAATTVSAQWLTMD
+493 VNNATTVSAQWLTVD
-508 EWLEQRLNIQVD
+508 EWIGQRLNIRVD
-520 INVDISVAVGE
+520 VDVDVSVAIGTDQ
-531 NQQQEQQITAL
+531 QQQEISADVSEESQAWLRAQVEEWVRAL
-542 VKDASQSWLTGQVRE
+542 LAQGAPLELDAEHAAMLLRLLS
-557 WIGDILAERGANEI
+557 A
-571 DEENADNLYDLITTT
+571 
-586 GADAV
+586 GADSV
-591 DVTLTVGVKLTG
+591 DVTLTVGIRLTG
-603 DPTPSEA
+603 DPDEGEL
-610 ALLTQH
+610 ALLSPH
-616 MTENETAQVW
+616 MDGSETAQVW
-626 QLTVKLGAEAKKAGV
+626 QLTVELGAEAKMAGSV
-641 AFDQVAG
+641 FGQVEG

-720 GGSSGGGGDPT
+720 GGSSGGGGGPT

-796 WSATPAP
+796 WSATLAP

-872 LARLGVFVGQAPGI
+872 LARLGVFVGRTTDV
-886 FAPDSA
+886 FAPDA
-892 ISRAEFATVCARF
+892 PITRAEFATVCARF
-905 DQSEAVGESVFSDIA
+905 DQSGAAEDRDFSDIG
-920 GHWAEHHIC
+920 GHWAEQYI
-929 RAAALGWVQGYPD
+929 RQAAALGWVQGYPD
-942 GSFGPMDSITRAE
+942 GTFGPDRPITRAE

-981 PDNPEGAWYYLGVQ
+981 PDNPEGAWYYLEVQ

-1006 ADDHEKWTELSAL
+1006 ADGHEKWTVLSAL
-1019 HVRRH
+1019 HIRRY

>member
-1 MKRLKNKFLRASL
+1 MKHLKNKFLRAF
-14 RALFSC
+14 FSC
-20 CLLFALSTAAQAA
+20 CLLFALLTAAQAA
-33 EPTCYE
+33 EPTRYE
-39 VNTAAELVKAALEV
+39 VNTAAELVDAALKV

-64 KADITLSKAV
+64 KADITLSKTV

-79 TAAGLPVTDNA
+79 TAASLTVTDNA
-90 LSFTQGTVTILG
+90 LSFTQGTVTLLG

-112 GNRGISVNG
+112 AHRGISVSG
-121 SAELNLGAPGYG
+121 SAVLNLGAPGYAE
-133 QSLTIRGGGGD
+133 SLTIRGGGGD
-144 AVLLSPLVSLSGAA
+144 AVLLSPLVSVSGAA

-181 LSGSTE
+181 LSGTAE
-187 FNMHG
+187 LNMHG
-192 GLIENC
+192 GVIENC
-198 NNPYSVAGGV
+198 NNSISVAGGV
-208 VVDGAAVFNLCGGTI
+208 VVDGAAVFRLCGGTI

-236 GQGRMELSA
+236 GQGRMEFSA
-245 GLIEDCES
+245 GLIENCES
-253 ESCGGAILLENSM
+253 LDCGGAILLVSTA
-266 PIHYGGS
+266 PIHFGGGT
-273 AAGPITPG
+273 AGPVIPG
-281 LRMTGGTIRNCK
+281 LSMTGGTIRGCK
-293 AITPSSL
+293 A
-300 YTAQYGGGVA
+300 AEYGGGVA
-310 LYAYDAAAELTGGTI
+310 LYAYDAAAELTGGVI
-325 TGCTAGESGG
+325 AGCSAVKSGG
-335 GVACLFGKLTVDGC
+335 GVACLFGKVTVNGC
-349 AVYDNTADKSAD
+349 AVYDNTAAKSAD

-366 GSGGTL
+366 GGTL
-372 TLSALPD
+372 TLGALPD
-379 GLTLTATGKP
+379 GLTLTATEKP
-389 INGWYRD
+389 IDGWYKD
-396 MSGINRRWSYLFA
+396 GNDTNPRWSYLFA
-409 NTPAAIL
+409 NTPADIL
-416 PQGSLIAS
+416 PQGSLTAS
-424 TQTHTIKAAH
+424 TQEHTIKAAH
-434 GAYYAVTYDLGG
+434 GAYYTVTYDLGG

-469 TQDGHVFTGWKVGGA
+469 TQDGHVFTGWKVGSA

-493 VNAATTVSAQWLTMD
+493 VNAATTVSAQWLTVD
-508 EWLEQRLNIQVD
+508 EWIGQRLNIRVD
-520 INVDISVAVGE
+520 VDVDVSVAIGTDQ
-531 NQQQEQQITAL
+531 QQQEISAD
-542 VKDASQSWLTGQVRE
+542 VSEESQAWLRAQVEE
-557 WIGDILAERGANEI
+557 WIRALLAQGAPLEL
-571 DEENADNLYDLITTT
+571 DAEHAAMLLRLLSA
-586 GADAV
+586 GADSV
-591 DVTLTVGVKLTG
+591 DVTLTVGIRLTG
-603 DPTPSEA
+603 DPNEGELT
-610 ALLTQH
+610 LLSPH
-616 MTENETAQVW
+616 MDGSETAQVW
-626 QLTVKLGAEAKKAGV
+626 QLTVELGAEAKKAGV
-641 AFDQVAG
+641 AFDQVEG

-679 GGTVR
+679 GGEVR

-720 GGSSGGGGDPT
+720 GGSSGGGGGPT
-731 RYTLHYESNGG
+731 RYTLHYESNGV

-872 LARLGVFVGQAPGI
+872 LARLGVFVGRTTDV
-886 FAPDSA
+886 FAPDA
-892 ISRAEFATVCARF
+892 PITRAEFATVCARF
-905 DQSEAVGESVFSDIA
+905 DQSGAAEDRDFSDIG
-920 GHWAEHHIC
+920 GHWAEQYI
-929 RAAALGWVQGYPD
+929 RQAAALGWVQGYPD
-942 GSFGPMDSITRAE
+942 GTFGPDRPITRAE

-981 PDNPEGAWYYLGVQ
+981 PDNPEGAWYYLEVQ

-1006 ADDHEKWTELSAL
+1006 ADGHEKWTVLSAL
-1019 HVRRH
+1019 HIRRY

>member
-1 MKRLKNKFLRASL
+1 MKHLKNKFLRAF
-14 RALFSC
+14 FSC
-20 CLLFALSTAAQAA
+20 CLLFALLTAAQAA
-33 EPTCYE
+33 EPTRYE
-39 VNTAAELVKAALEV
+39 VNTAAELVDAALKV

-64 KADITLSKAV
+64 MADITLSKTV

-79 TAAGLPVTDNA
+79 TAASLTVTDNA
-90 LSFTQGTVTILG
+90 LSFTQGTVTLLG

-112 GNRGISVNG
+112 AHRGISVSG
-121 SAELNLGAPGYG
+121 SAVLNLGAPGYAE
-133 QSLTIRGGGGD
+133 SLTIRGGGGD

-181 LSGSTE
+181 LSGTAE
-187 FNMHG
+187 LNMHG
-192 GLIENC
+192 GVIENC
-198 NNPYSVAGGV
+198 NNSASVAGGV
-208 VVDGAAVFNLCGGTI
+208 VVDGAAVFRLCGGTI

-245 GLIEDCES
+245 GLIENCES
-253 ESCGGAILLENSM
+253 LDCGGAILLASSA
-266 PIHYGGS
+266 PIYFGGS
-273 AAGPITPG
+273 ATGPVIPA
-281 LRMTGGTIRNCK
+281 LSMTGGTIRGC
-293 AITPSSL
+293 
-300 YTAQYGGGVA
+300 TAAEYGGGVA
-310 LYAYDAAAELTGGTI
+310 LYAYDAAAELTGGVI
-325 TGCTAGESGG
+325 TGCSAAESGG
-335 GVACLFGKLTVDGC
+335 GAACLFGTLTVNGC
-349 AVYDNTADKSAD
+349 AVYDNTAADSAD
-361 DVYNY
+361 DVFNY
-366 GSGGTL
+366 GYGGML
-372 TLSALPD
+372 TLGALPD

-389 INGWYRD
+389 IDGWYRD
-396 MSGINRRWSYLFA
+396 MSGTNRRWSYLFA
-409 NTPAAIL
+409 YTPAAIL
-416 PQGSLIAS
+416 TQRPLTAS
-424 TQTHTIKAAH
+424 TQEHTIKAAH
-434 GAYYAVTYDLGG
+434 GAYYTVTYDLGG

-469 TQDGHVFTGWKVGGA
+469 TQDGHVFTGWKVGSA

-493 VNAATTVSAQWLTMD
+493 VNAATTVSAQWLTVD
-508 EWLEQRLNIQVD
+508 EWIGQRLNIRVD
-520 INVDISVAVGE
+520 VDVDVSVAIGTDQ
-531 NQQQEQQITAL
+531 QQQEISAD
-542 VKDASQSWLTGQVRE
+542 VSEESQAWLRAQVEE
-557 WIGDILAERGANEI
+557 WIRALLAQGAPLEL
-571 DEENADNLYDLITTT
+571 DAEHAAMLLRLLSA
-586 GADAV
+586 GADSV
-591 DVTLTVGVKLTG
+591 DVTLTVGIRLTG
-603 DPTPSEA
+603 DPNEGELT
-610 ALLTQH
+610 LLSPH
-616 MTENETAQVW
+616 MDGSETAQVW
-626 QLTVKLGAEAKKAGV
+626 QLTVELGAEAKMAGS
-641 AFDQVAG
+641 AFDQVEG

-720 GGSSGGGGDPT
+720 GGSSGGGGGPT

-812 AYVYGYPDGRVG
+812 AYVYGYPDGHVG

-861 ADAWYVTEVST
+861 ADARYVTEVST
-872 LARLGVFVGQAPGI
+872 LARLGVFVGRTTDV
-886 FAPDSA
+886 FAPDA
-892 ISRAEFATVCARF
+892 PITRAEFATVCARF
-905 DQSEAVGESVFSDIA
+905 DQSGAAEDRDFSDIG
-920 GHWAEHHIC
+920 GHWAEQYI
-929 RAAALGWVQGYPD
+929 RQAAALGWVQGYPD
-942 GSFGPMDSITRAE
+942 GTFGPDRPITRAE

-981 PDNPEGAWYYLGVQ
+981 PDNPEGAWYYLEVQ

-1006 ADDHEKWTELSAL
+1006 DDGHEKWTVLSAL
-1019 HVRRH
+1019 HIRRH

>member
-1 MKRLKNKFLRASL
+1 MKRLKNKFLRAF
-14 RALFSC
+14 FSC
-20 CLLFALSTAAQAA
+20 CLLFALLTAAQAA
-33 EPTCYE
+33 EPTRYE
-39 VNTAAELVKAALEV
+39 VNTAAELAEAALAV

-64 KADITLSKAV
+64 KADITLSKDA
-74 WQAAQ
+74 WQA
-79 TAAGLPVTDNA
+79 AAGLPAGDNA
-90 LSFTQGTVTILG
+90 LLFTQGTVTLLG

-112 GNRGISVNG
+112 GNRGISVSG
-121 SAELNLGAPGYG
+121 SAVLNLGAPGYAE
-133 QSLTIRGGGGD
+133 SLTIRGGGGD
-144 AVLLSPLVSLSGAA
+144 AVLLSPLVSLSGTA
-158 VLNVYDGAALRDTL
+158 VLNVYDSAAIRDTL
-172 SLSTPGGVQ
+172 AVNGAGGVQ
-181 LSGSTE
+181 VSDRAE

-198 NNPYSVAGGV
+198 NNSISAAGGV
-208 VVDGAAVFNLCGGTI
+208 VVDGSAVFNLCGGTI
-223 RGCKGYGGAVAIG
+223 CGCKGYGGAVNIS
-236 GQGRMELSA
+236 GQGRMEFSA
-245 GLIEDCES
+245 GLIEGCES
-253 ESCGGAILLENSM
+253 LSSGGAILLEYSD
-266 PIHYGGS
+266 PIYYGGGGT
-273 AAGPITPG
+273 AGPITPG
-281 LRMTGGTIRNCK
+281 LKMIGDGTIRNCRAK
-293 AITPSSL
+293 E
-300 YTAQYGGGVA
+300 YGGGVA
-310 LYAYDAAAELTGGTI
+310 LNANDAAAELTGGII
-325 TGCTAGESGG
+325 TGCKAGKSGG
-335 GVACLFGKLTVDGC
+335 GAACLFGKLTVDGC
-349 AVYDNTADKSAD
+349 AVYDNTAAKSAD
-361 DVYNY
+361 DVYNN
-366 GSGGTL
+366 GSGSTL
-372 TLSALPD
+372 TLGALPD

-389 INGWYRD
+389 IDGWYKDVQGAR
-396 MSGINRRWSYLFA
+396 RRWSHLYD
-409 NTPAAIL
+409 NTPLAIG
-416 PQGSLIAS
+416 PKQGPHTDFMQPLSL
-424 TQTHTIKAAH
+424 KAAH
-434 GAYYAVTYDLGG
+434 GPYYTVTYALNG
-446 GTGTG
+446 GTDTG
-451 YDPVSVAKGALYT
+451 YDPVSVAKGAQHT

-469 TQDGHVFTGWKVGGA
+469 TKAGHVFTGWKVRSA

-493 VNAATTVSAQWLTMD
+493 VNNATTVSTQWLTVD
-508 EWLEQRLNIQVD
+508 EWIGQRLNIRVD
-520 INVDISVAVGE
+520 VDVDVDVSVAIGTDQ
-531 NQQQEQQITAL
+531 QQQEISADVSEESQAWLRAQVEEWVRAL
-542 VKDASQSWLTGQVRE
+542 LAQGAPLELDAEHAAMLLRLLS
-557 WIGDILAERGANEI
+557 A
-571 DEENADNLYDLITTT
+571 
-586 GADAV
+586 GADSV
-591 DVTLTVGVKLTG
+591 DVTLTVGIRLTG
-603 DPTPSEA
+603 DPDEGEL
-610 ALLTQH
+610 ALLSPH
-616 MTENETAQVW
+616 MDGSETAQVW
-626 QLTVKLGAEAKKAGV
+626 QLTVALGAEAKKAGV
-641 AFDQVAG
+641 AFDQVEG

-720 GGSSGGGGDPT
+720 GGSSGGGGGPT

-755 VILDKTPLREGYA
+755 VILDKTPLREGYE

-872 LARLGVFVGQAPGI
+872 LARLGVFVGRTTDV
-886 FAPDSA
+886 FAPDA
-892 ISRAEFATVCARF
+892 PITRAEFATVCARF
-905 DQSEAVGESVFSDIA
+905 DQSGAAEDRDFSDIG
-920 GHWAEHHIC
+920 GHWAEQYI
-929 RAAALGWVQGYPD
+929 RQAAALGWVQGYPD
-942 GSFGPMDSITRAE
+942 GTFGPDRPITRAE

-981 PDNPEGAWYYLGVQ
+981 PDNPEGAWYYLEVQ

-1006 ADDHEKWTELSAL
+1006 ADGHEKWTVLSAL
-1019 HVRRH
+1019 HSRRH

>member
-1 MKRLKNKFLRASL
+1 MKRLKNKFLRAF
-14 RALFSC
+14 FSC
-20 CLLFALSTAAQAA
+20 CLLFALLTAAQAA
-33 EPTCYE
+33 EPTRYE
-39 VNTAAELVKAALEV
+39 VNTAAELVDAALAV

-64 KADITLSKAV
+64 KADITLSKDT
-74 WQAAQ
+74 WQD
-79 TAAGLPVTDNA
+79 AAGLPAGDDA
-90 LSFTQGTVTILG
+90 LLFTQGTVTLLG
-102 EGHSITADAA
+102 EGHSITADVA
-112 GNRGISVNG
+112 NHRGITVSGDAV
-121 SAELNLGAPGYG
+121 LNLGKHGYSG
-133 QSLTIRGGGGD
+133 SLTVRGGGGN
-144 AVLLSPLVSLSGAA
+144 VELLNPLVNLSGTA
-158 VLNVYDGAALRDTL
+158 VLNVYDGAAIRDTL
-172 SLSTPGGVQ
+172 AVNGAGGVQ
-181 LSGSTE
+181 VSDRAE

-198 NNPYSVAGGV
+198 NNSISAAGGV
-208 VVDGAAVFNLCGGTI
+208 VVDGSAVFNLCGGTI
-223 RGCKGYGGAVAIG
+223 CGCKGYGGAVNIS
-236 GQGRMELSA
+236 GQGRMEFSA
-245 GLIEDCES
+245 GLIEGCES
-253 ESCGGAILLENSM
+253 LSSGGAILLEYSD
-266 PIHYGGS
+266 PIYYGGGGT
-273 AAGPITPG
+273 AGPITPG
-281 LRMTGGTIRNCK
+281 LKMIGDGTIRNCRAK
-293 AITPSSL
+293 E
-300 YTAQYGGGVA
+300 YGGGVA
-310 LYAYDAAAELTGGTI
+310 LNANDAAAELTGGII
-325 TGCTAGESGG
+325 TGCKAGKSGG
-335 GVACLFGKLTVDGC
+335 GAACLFGKLTVDGC
-349 AVYDNTADKSAD
+349 AVYDNTAAKSAD
-361 DVYNY
+361 DVYNN
-366 GSGGTL
+366 GSGSTL
-372 TLSALPD
+372 TLGALPD

-389 INGWYRD
+389 IDGWYKDVQGAR
-396 MSGINRRWSYLFA
+396 RRWSHLYD
-409 NTPAAIL
+409 NTPLAIG
-416 PQGSLIAS
+416 PKQGPHTDFMQPLSL
-424 TQTHTIKAAH
+424 KAAH
-434 GAYYAVTYDLGG
+434 GPYYTVTYALNG
-446 GTGTG
+446 GTDTG
-451 YDPVSVAKGALYT
+451 YDPVSVAKGAQHT

-469 TQDGHVFTGWKVGGA
+469 TKAGHVFTGWKVRSA

-493 VNAATTVSAQWLTMD
+493 VNNATTVSAQWLTVD
-508 EWLEQRLNIQVD
+508 EWIGQRLNIRVD
-520 INVDISVAVGE
+520 VDVSVAIGTDQ
-531 NQQQEQQITAL
+531 QQQEISADVSEESQAWLRAQVEEWVRAL
-542 VKDASQSWLTGQVRE
+542 LAQGAPLELDAEHAAMLLRLLS
-557 WIGDILAERGANEI
+557 A
-571 DEENADNLYDLITTT
+571 
-586 GADAV
+586 GADSV
-591 DVTLTVGVKLTG
+591 DVTLSVGIRLTG
-603 DPTPSEA
+603 DPDEGEL
-610 ALLTQH
+610 ALLSPH
-616 MTENETAQVW
+616 MDGSETAQVW
-626 QLTVKLGAEAKKAGV
+626 QLTVELGAEAKKAGV
-641 AFDQVAG
+641 AFDQVEG

-720 GGSSGGGGDPT
+720 GGSSGGGGGPT

-861 ADAWYVTEVST
+861 ADAWYVTEAST
-872 LARLGVFVGQAPGI
+872 LARLGVFVGRTTDV
-886 FAPDSA
+886 FAPDA
-892 ISRAEFATVCARF
+892 PITRAEFATVCARF
-905 DQSEAVGESVFSDIA
+905 DQSGAAEDRDFSDIG
-920 GHWAEHHIC
+920 GHWAEQYI
-929 RAAALGWVQGYPD
+929 RQAAALGWVQGYPD
-942 GSFGPMDSITRAE
+942 GTFGPDRPITRAE

-981 PDNPEGAWYYLGVQ
+981 PDNPAGAWYYLEVQ

-1006 ADDHEKWTELSAL
+1006 ADGHEKWTVLSAL
-1019 HVRRH
+1019 HIRRY